1 LQKRNVDSG
10 GEAYT
15 NLLCAVVLALLFLDL
30 VIQYSFIFFAKKTK
44 MKCPKCKSES
54 HVRNDLIKGRQRFKC
69 KGCGCNCTAGYGQVL
84 EKEKNAGSDYPC
96 ILKV

>member
-1 LQKRNVDSG
+1 
-10 GEAYT
+10 
-15 NLLCAVVLALLFLDL
+15 
-30 VIQYSFIFFAKKTK
+30 

-54 HVRNDLIKGRQRFKC
+54 HVKNGIIKGKQRFKC